1 MTNCCVI
8 MAGGTGGHVF
18 PGIAVARQ
26 LLALGWQVH
35 WVGNPDK
42 IEARVVPAQGIHFH
56 SVPLMGLRKR
66 GVLAKVTS
74 LYSTLCAIF
83 TIMRLF
89 RHIRPRF
96 VLGFGGYVSAPG
108 GVAAK
113 LLQVPLII
121 HEQNAIAGMANR
133 WLGRIAKAVLLG
145 FPSARSDF
153 PSSADC
159 EVVGNPVRQEISGV
173 QSKIPTQDRLNV
185 LIVGGS
191 LGAKVFNDAL
201 PNLLHTLARAEIWHQ
216 TGAADVQD
224 VSQHYQRLGVS
235 ARVDAFIDS
244 MQDAYDWADVVICRA
259 GALTVAELA
268 AAGKPAIFV
277 PYPHAVD
284 DHQRKNAEYMVNQ
297 GAAAMILQDRL
308 GQELLP
314 LLTLWQAQPQTRAEM
329 ANLAKKSSYL
339 HATTRVVERC
349 LALVGE

>member
-1 MTNCCVI
+1 MTNRCVI

-18 PGIAVARQ
+18 PGIAVAQQ

-74 LYSTLCAIF
+74 LYSALCAIF
-83 TIMRLF
+83 TIMTLF
-89 RHIRPRF
+89 KHIRPRF

-108 GVAAK
+108 GVAAR
-113 LLQVPLII
+113 LLHVPLII

-133 WLGRIAKAVLLG
+133 WLGRIANSVLLG

-153 PSSADC
+153 PSSAHC
-159 EVVGNPVRQEISGV
+159 EVVGNPVRQEISCL
-173 QSKIPTQDRLNV
+173 QPKMPTQDRLNV
-185 LIVGGS
+185 LIIGGS
-191 LGAKVFNDAL
+191 LGAKVFNDEL
-201 PNLLHTLARAEIWHQ
+201 PKLLHALVHAEIWHQ
-216 TGAADVQD
+216 TGAADVQN
-224 VSQHYQRLGVS
+224 VAQHYSQLGVN

-244 MQDAYDWADVVICRA
+244 MQDAYDWSDVVICRA

-308 GQELLP
+308 EHELLP
-314 LLTLWQAQPQTRAEM
+314 LLTHWQARPNVREEM
-329 ANLAKKSSYL
+329 ASLAKKSGYT

-349 LALVGE
+349 LHLVGE